1 MATKDK
7 KPYPPKGNKK
17 IEAKDRA
24 SSNAMR
30 REKLVQEYFKRGFS
44 KLEAAKA
51 CGYAS
56 PKERSSELFAHPE
69 VVRMIKERQEASRRK
84 YEVTVEWIVER
95 LMKLADANTG
105 DVMLKLKQND
115 YDLAAL
121 TPDERYVISELVEET
136 RKEGRGPD
144 AQEVSVVKVKAEA
157 RLGHLVALAKHLGM
171 MVDRTKIDLGD
182 DVVALIQAGRN
193 RVGDED
199 A

>member
-1 MATKDK
+1 
-7 KPYPPKGNKK
+7 
-17 IEAKDRA
+17 
-24 SSNAMR
+24 
-30 REKLVQEYFKRGFS
+30 
-44 KLEAAKA
+44 
-51 CGYAS
+51 
-56 PKERSSELFAHPE
+56 
-69 VVRMIKERQEASRRK
+69 MIKKRQEASKEK
-84 YEVTVEWIVER
+84 YEVTVEWIIER

-121 TPDERYVISELVEET
+121 TPDERYLISELVEER

-144 AQEVSVVKVKAEA
+144 AQEVSVIKVKAEA

-171 MVDRTKIDLGD
+171 MVDRTKVDLGD

-199 A
+199 